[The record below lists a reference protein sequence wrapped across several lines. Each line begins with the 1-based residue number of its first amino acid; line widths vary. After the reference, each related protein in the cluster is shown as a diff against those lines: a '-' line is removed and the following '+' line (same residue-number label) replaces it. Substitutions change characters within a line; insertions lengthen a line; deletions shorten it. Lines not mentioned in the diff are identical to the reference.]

1 MTITILNIQ
10 DNKINQARMFFDL
23 NDQLYQWAKN
33 EDQDVDI
40 VLPAFAQYIP
50 KCNFKIKLFLNIS
63 HNWNN
68 QQKTVYSTLSKISKI
83 TENSYIV
90 SNAYDPN
97 ITDSKILFNDFLFNR
112 TKAYYSQYPFDADTE
127 LWYNHGQLSF
137 IAPRLQC
144 ADNKKKIFVAPNK
157 TYENTNR
164 TITFRPQLVS
174 LLKQFLNAGY
184 LGNIDANK
192 DLFLYP
198 HIEFPYI
205 NSITELEQ
213 QTRPPRPLGYDWW
226 GYCPPHNEY
235 YKNTFISI
243 YGETIEHGSSLV
255 VTEKT
260 YDPLIKGHF
269 ILPFSNCGF
278 VAYLKTLGFKFPN
291 FIDYSYDQV
300 TDDNSRWQLYQQE
313 VIRLLNLNLD
323 VWKQN
328 WNDNLN
334 ILKYNQLIF
343 HNKPYDRIDFLKFL

>member
-1 MTITILNIQ
+1 M
-10 DNKINQARMFFDL
+10 
-23 NDQLYQWAKN
+23 
-33 EDQDVDI
+33 
-40 VLPAFAQYIP
+40 
-50 KCNFKIKLFLNIS
+50 
-63 HNWNN
+63 
-68 QQKTVYSTLSKISKI
+68 
-83 TENSYIV
+83 
-90 SNAYDPN
+90 
-97 ITDSKILFNDFLFNR
+97 FNR
-112 TKAYYSQYPFDADTE
+112 TKAYYSQYPFDTDTK

-144 ADNKKKIFVAPNK
+144 ADNKKKIFVGPNK
-157 TYENTNR
+157 TYKNTDR
-164 TITFRPQLVS
+164 KITFRPQLVS

-184 LGNIDANK
+184 LGNIDVNK

-198 HIEFPYI
+198 HIEFPYL

-213 QTRPPRPLGYDWW
+213 QTRPLSYNWW

-243 YGETIEHGSSLV
+243 YGETIEYGSSLV

-313 VIRLLNLNLD
+313 VIRLLNLTLD